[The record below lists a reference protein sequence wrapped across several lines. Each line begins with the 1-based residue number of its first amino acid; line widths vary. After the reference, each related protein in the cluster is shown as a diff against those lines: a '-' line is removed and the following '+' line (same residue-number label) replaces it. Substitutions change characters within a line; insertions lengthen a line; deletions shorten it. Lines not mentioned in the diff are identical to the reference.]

1 MTGRRRL
8 CGVVTIVFLALGLAT
23 APGWAATPTEPAGP
37 VPVDIHELP
46 VPVPRLPG
54 ADALLTALP
63 PFSMVG
69 LRWQDALP
77 DTLAVRARGLHG
89 QWGEWR
95 ELDPAGGVDSAEA
108 ATEPVW
114 VGPSD
119 ELQVRARRAGA
130 PAPDLR
136 AVLVDPGTSTA
147 DAAPPLTLFGPGP
160 VITRAGWGADERL
173 RCSEPHYDDSV
184 RAITLHHT
192 ADPGNDY
199 GPADSPRIVRA
210 IYAYH
215 ARTLGWCDIGYQALV
230 DRYGQLFEGRAGGLE
245 RTVIG
250 AHAGGFN
257 RRTAGV
263 AMIGTFTSELVPSAT
278 LGALQR
284 YMSWKARAHGLSANG
299 RTILTSTGGG
309 TSRFPAGTRVEVP
322 VFFGH
327 REVGNTICLGEGGM
341 AVLPILRAGAT
352 IGRIFPMG

>member
-1 MTGRRRL
+1 M
-8 CGVVTIVFLALGLAT
+8 
-23 APGWAATPTEPAGP
+23 
-37 VPVDIHELP
+37 
-46 VPVPRLPG
+46 
-54 ADALLTALP
+54 
-63 PFSMVG
+63 
-69 LRWQDALP
+69 
-77 DTLAVRARGLHG
+77 
-89 QWGEWR
+89 
-95 ELDPAGGVDSAEA
+95 
-108 ATEPVW
+108 
-114 VGPSD
+114 
-119 ELQVRARRAGA
+119 
-130 PAPDLR
+130 
-136 AVLVDPGTSTA
+136 LVDPGTSTA

-173 RCSEPHYDDSV
+173 RCSEPAYDDSV

-215 ARTLGWCDIGYQALV
+215 ARTLGWREIGYHALV

-327 REVGNTICLGEGGM
+327 REVGNTICPGEGGM